1 MRLLEGKTCVVTG
14 AGSGVGRSSA
24 VLFAEHGASVVVGDV
39 RDDWTADTVALV
51 EKAGGKAVSVHCDV
65 SKEADVEALIAAA
78 VDNFGRLDVMHNNA
92 GVSTPRPGLPFTE
105 HTQEDWDRLL
115 GINLM
120 GMVYGCKHAVLQF
133 RRQAAV
139 GAAGSGGVIG
149 GVIVNT
155 GSVAGMVGFGG
166 VPYGVTKAGGILLT
180 KSLAME
186 VAKEGIRINAIA
198 PATLLTNFG
207 RDEREAFAPRSAE
220 ELELWGSFVPTGRA
234 STPEDCANAVLF
246 LASDLSA
253 NTTGAII
260 PVDGGYLA
268 R

>member
-1 MRLLEGKTCVVTG
+1 MRLLEGKSCVITG
-14 AGSGVGRSSA
+14 AGSGVGRAAA
-24 VLFAEHGASVVVGDV
+24 VLFGEQGASVIVGDV
-39 RDDWTADTVALV
+39 RDTWVAETVGLVGEVGGTAV
-51 EKAGGKAVSVHCDV
+51 GVHCDV
-65 SKEADVEALIAAA
+65 SQEDDVEALVASA
-78 VDNFGRLDVMHNNA
+78 VAEFGRLDVMYNNA
-92 GVSTPRPGLPFTE
+92 GVSTPKPGLSFVE
-105 HTQEDWDRLL
+105 HTQADWDRLL

-133 RRQAAV
+133 RRQ
-139 GAAGSGGVIG
+139 GGG

-166 VPYGVTKAGGILLT
+166 VPYGVSKAGGILLT

-207 RDEREAFAPRSAE
+207 RDEQDAFKPRTE
-220 ELELWGSFVPTGRA
+220 EEIELWGSFVPTGRA
-234 STPEDCANAVLF
+234 STPQDCANAALF

>member
-1 MRLLEGKTCVVTG
+1 MKLLDGKSCVVTG
-14 AGSGVGRSSA
+14 GGSGVGRSTA

-39 RDDWTADTVALV
+39 REAWAAETVALV
-51 EKAGGKAVSVHCDV
+51 EAAGGKAIAATCDV
-65 SKEADVEALIAAA
+65 SKEADVEALVARA
-78 VDNFGRLDVMHNNA
+78 VAEFGRLDVMHNNA
-92 GVSTPRPGLPFTE
+92 GVSTPKIGLSFVD
-105 HTQEDWDRLL
+105 HTQGDWDRLL

-133 RRQAAV
+133 RRQ
-139 GAAGSGGVIG
+139 GGG

-166 VPYGVTKAGGILLT
+166 VPYGVSKAGGILLT

-186 VAKEGIRINAIA
+186 VAREGIRINAIA

-207 RDEREAFAPRSAE
+207 RDESKAFVPHSAE
-220 ELELWGSFVPTGRA
+220 EVEQWGSYVPTGRA
-234 STPEDCANAVLF
+234 SLPEDCANAVLF
-246 LASDLSA
+246 LASDMSA

>member
-1 MRLLEGKTCVVTG
+1 MALLSDKVCVITG

-24 VLFAEHGASVVVGDV
+24 QLFASEGARVAVADV
-39 RDDWTADTVALV
+39 RDDWAADTVALI
-51 EKAGGKAVSVHCDV
+51 EEAGGVAVAAHCDV
-65 SKEADVEALIAAA
+65 SDESQVEALVATA
-78 VDNFGRLDVMHNNA
+78 VATWGRLDVMHNNA
-92 GVSTPRPGLPFTE
+92 GVSTPKPGLSFVD
-105 HTQEDWDRLL
+105 HTAADWERLI

-120 GMVYGCKHAVLQF
+120 GMVHGCRAAVLQF
-133 RRQAAV
+133 RRQ
-139 GAAGSGGVIG
+139 GGG

-155 GSVAGMVGFGG
+155 CSVAGMVGFGG
-166 VPYGVTKAGGILLT
+166 VPYGVSKAGGVLLT

-207 RDEREAFAPRSAE
+207 RDESDAFAPRSQDE
-220 ELELWGSFVPTGRA
+220 IDLWGSFVPTGRA
-234 STPEDCANAVLF
+234 TTPEECAQACLF
-246 LASDLSA
+246 LASDMSS

>member
-1 MRLLEGKTCVVTG
+1 MKLLEDRVCVVTG
-14 AGSGVGRSSA
+14 AGSGVGRATS
-24 VLFAEHGASVVVGDV
+24 VLFAENGATVVAGDV
-39 RDDWTADTVALV
+39 RDEWAKETVRLV
-51 EKAGGKAVSVHCDV
+51 EAAGGRAASVHCDV
-65 SKEADVEALIAAA
+65 SDEASVVNLIAQA
-78 VDNFGRLDVMHNNA
+78 VSEFGRLDVMHNNA
-92 GVSTPRPGLPFTE
+92 GVSTPTLGLSFVD
-105 HTQEDWDRLL
+105 HTQADWDRLL

-120 GMVYGCKHAVLQF
+120 GMIYGCKHAVLQF
-133 RRQAAV
+133 RRQ
-139 GAAGSGGVIG
+139 GGG

-166 VPYGVTKAGGILLT
+166 VPYGVSKAGGILLT

-207 RDEREAFAPRSAE
+207 RAEEDAFTERSAE
-220 ELELWGSFVPTGRA
+220 EVELWGSFVPTGRA
-234 STPEDCANAVLF
+234 STPEDCAKSVLF
-246 LASDLSA
+246 LASDLSS
-253 NTTGAII
+253 NTTGAVV

>member
-1 MRLLEGKTCVVTG
+1 MKLLEGKACVITG
-14 AGSGVGRSSA
+14 AGSGVGRAAA
-24 VLFAEHGASVVVGDV
+24 VLFADHGASVIVGDV
-39 RDDWTADTVALV
+39 RDEWAKDTVTLV
-51 EKAGGKAVSVHCDV
+51 EKAGGTAAAAHCDV
-65 SKEADVEALIAAA
+65 SKEADVEALVQRCVEA
-78 VDNFGRLDVMHNNA
+78 FGRLDVMYNNA
-92 GVSTPRPGLPFTE
+92 GVSSPRTGLPFVE
-105 HTQEDWDRLL
+105 HTQADWDRLL

-133 RRQAAV
+133 RRQ
-139 GAAGSGGVIG
+139 GAG

-166 VPYGVTKAGGILLT
+166 VPYGVSKAGGILLT

-186 VAKEGIRINAIA
+186 VAKENIRINAIA

-207 RDEREAFAPRSAE
+207 RAE
-220 ELELWGSFVPTGRA
+220 EDAFKPRTQEEIDLWGSFVPTGRA
-234 STPEDCANAVLF
+234 SSPEDCAKAALF
-246 LASDLSA
+246 LASDMSS
-253 NTTGAII
+253 NTTGAIV

>member
-1 MRLLEGKTCVVTG
+1 MKLLEDKVCVVTG
-14 AGSGVGRSSA
+14 AGSGVGRATS
-24 VLFAEHGASVVVGDV
+24 VLFGEQGATVIAGDV
-39 RDDWTADTVALV
+39 RDEWSKATVRLV
-51 EKAGGKAVSVHCDV
+51 EAVGGRALSVHCDV
-65 SKEADVEALIAAA
+65 SDEASVENLIGRA
-78 VDNFGRLDVMHNNA
+78 VSEFGQLDVMHNNA
-92 GVSTPRPGLPFTE
+92 GVSTPTLGLSFVD

-120 GMVYGCKHAVLQF
+120 GMIYGCKHAVLQF
-133 RRQAAV
+133 RRQ
-139 GAAGSGGVIG
+139 GGG

-166 VPYGVTKAGGILLT
+166 VPYGVSKAGGILLT

-207 RDEREAFAPRSAE
+207 RAEEDAFTERSAE
-220 ELELWGSFVPTGRA
+220 EIEVWGSFVPTGRA
-234 STPEDCANAVLF
+234 STPEDCAKAVLF
-246 LASDLSA
+246 LASDLSS
-253 NTTGAII
+253 NTTGAIV

>member
-1 MRLLEGKTCVVTG
+1 MKLLEGKSCVVTG
-14 AGSGVGRSSA
+14 GGSGVGRSTA
-24 VLFAEHGASVVVGDV
+24 LLFAEHGASVLVGDV
-39 RDDWTADTVALV
+39 REAWAAETVALV
-51 EKAGGKAVSVHCDV
+51 EAAGGTAVAATCDV
-65 SKEADVEALIAAA
+65 SREPDVETLIGRA
-78 VDNFGRLDVMHNNA
+78 VAEFGRLDVMHNNA
-92 GVSTPRPGLPFTE
+92 GVGTPKLGLTLVE
-105 HTQEDWDRLL
+105 HTQDDWDRLI

-133 RRQAAV
+133 RRQ
-139 GAAGSGGVIG
+139 GGG

-166 VPYGVTKAGGILLT
+166 VPYGVSKAGGILLT

-207 RDEREAFAPRSAE
+207 RDEREAFAPHSAE
-220 ELELWGSFVPTGRA
+220 EVELFGSYVPTGRA

-253 NTTGAII
+253 NTTGAIV

>member
-1 MRLLEGKTCVVTG
+1 MKLLDGKSCVVTG
-14 AGSGVGRSSA
+14 GGSGVGRA
-24 VLFAEHGASVVVGDV
+24 TALLFAEHGASVVVGDV
-39 RDDWTADTVALV
+39 REAWAAETVALV
-51 EKAGGKAVSVHCDV
+51 AKAGGTAVAATCDV
-65 SKEADVEALIAAA
+65 SREAEVEALVARA
-78 VDNFGRLDVMHNNA
+78 VAEFGRLDVMHNNA
-92 GVSTPRPGLPFTE
+92 GVSTPKIGLSFVD
-105 HTQEDWDRLL
+105 HTQADWDRLL

-133 RRQAAV
+133 RRQ
-139 GAAGSGGVIG
+139 GGG

-166 VPYGVTKAGGILLT
+166 VPYGVSKAGGILLT

-186 VAKEGIRINAIA
+186 VAREGIRINAIA

-207 RDEREAFAPRSAE
+207 RDERDAFAPRSDE
-220 ELELWGSFVPTGRA
+220 EIEQWGSYVPTGRA
-234 STPEDCANAVLF
+234 SLPEDCANAVLF

-253 NTTGAII
+253 NTTGAIL

>member
-1 MRLLEGKTCVVTG
+1 MSLLRDRVAVITG
-14 AGSGVGRSSA
+14 GGSGVGRSTA
-24 VLFAEHGASVVVGDV
+24 ELFAENGAKVVVGDV
-39 RDDWTADTVALV
+39 RDEWAAGTVDLIRA
-51 EKAGGKAVSVHCDV
+51 AGGEAISTHCDV
-65 SKEADVEALIAAA
+65 SDESQVEALVATA
-78 VDNFGRLDVMHNNA
+78 VTEFGRLDVMHNNA
-92 GVSTPRPGLPFTE
+92 GVSTPKPGLSFID
-105 HTQEDWDRLL
+105 HTPEDWDRLL

-120 GMVYGCKHAVLQF
+120 GMVHGCRQAVLQF
-133 RRQAAV
+133 RRQD
-139 GAAGSGGVIG
+139 GG

-155 GSVAGMVGFGG
+155 CSVAGMVGFGG
-166 VPYGVTKAGGILLT
+166 VPYGVSKAGGVLLT

-207 RDEREAFAPRSAE
+207 RDEADAFSPRSQE
-220 ELELWGSFVPTGRA
+220 EIDLWGSFVPTGRA
-234 STPEDCANAVLF
+234 TSPEECAQAALF
-246 LASDLSA
+246 LASDMSS

>member
-1 MRLLEGKTCVVTG
+1 MRLLDGKSCVITG
-14 AGSGVGRSSA
+14 AGSGVGRAAA
-24 VLFAEHGASVVVGDV
+24 VLFAQHGASVVVGDV
-39 RDDWTADTVALV
+39 RDSWGQDTVALI
-51 EKAGGKAVSVHCDV
+51 EEAADKAVAVAAHCDV
-65 SKEADVEALIAAA
+65 SQEDDVAALVARA
-78 VDNFGRLDVMHNNA
+78 VEEFGGLDVMYNNA
-92 GVSTPRPGLPFTE
+92 GVSTPRPGLTFVE

-133 RRQAAV
+133 RRQ
-139 GAAGSGGVIG
+139 GGG

-166 VPYGVTKAGGILLT
+166 VPYGVSKAGGILLT

-207 RDEREAFAPRSAE
+207 RAEQEAFTPRTQE
-220 ELELWGSFVPTGRA
+220 EIELWGSFVPTGRA
-234 STPEDCANAVLF
+234 STPEDCANAALF

-253 NTTGAII
+253 NTTGAIV

>member
-1 MRLLEGKTCVVTG
+1 MKLLDGKSCAITG
-14 AGSGVGRSSA
+14 AGSGVGRAAA
-24 VLFAEHGASVVVGDV
+24 VLFAQHGASVIVGDV
-39 RDDWTADTVALV
+39 RDDWANETVALV
-51 EKAGGKAVSVHCDV
+51 EDAGGKAVAAHCDV
-65 SKEADVEALIAAA
+65 SKEGDVEALVTRA
-78 VDNFGRLDVMHNNA
+78 VEELGRLDVMYNNA
-92 GVSTPRPGLPFTE
+92 GVSTPKPGLSFVE
-105 HTQEDWDRLL
+105 HTQADWDRLL

-133 RRQAAV
+133 RRQ
-139 GAAGSGGVIG
+139 GGG

-166 VPYGVTKAGGILLT
+166 VPYGVSKAGGILLT

-207 RDEREAFAPRSAE
+207 RDEQDAFKPRTQE
-220 ELELWGSFVPTGRA
+220 EIELWGSYVPTGRA
-234 STPEDCANAVLF
+234 STPEDCANAALF
-246 LASDLSA
+246 LASELSA